1 MDEDTTD
8 KACEIAIENHQPECF
23 RTNYPDTQPILEAD
37 VEVENGTEVQQL
49 TSSNNRKC
57 LQRPSKSC
65 CVIIGILALFCT
77 LVGVSIYAIYAGIV
91 PDPADWFRS
100 GLGLSKKF
108 NFDGSSLKCMS

>member
-8 KACEIAIENHQPECF
+8 KACEIAIENHHPECL

-65 CVIIGILALFCT
+65 CVITGYVAFICIIIGVF
-77 LVGVSIYAIYAGIV
+77 VIYEGQY
-91 PDPADWFRS
+91 
-100 GLGLSKKF
+100 
-108 NFDGSSLKCMS
+108 